1 MERIM
6 TEFIDNHFDDI
17 KSDLADLIAIPSESD
32 DKEKVKEA
40 LRLALKQA
48 EELGFKAYSVLDEQV
63 GIVEMGE
70 GPETLGILAHVD
82 VVPAGD
88 PAQWDSDPYKAEE
101 RNGRIYGRGTL
112 DDKGLVVSS
121 LYAMKAVQELGRPL
135 HKKVQL
141 IIGTQEEVEW
151 TDMDEYV
158 KQYPLPD
165 YGFTPDGSYPI
176 CNIEKGYIDQIMEF
190 DLTEEEPEGLYLKEL
205 EIGTAVNVVPGE
217 AKAVLSDGSEIH
229 VTGKACHSS
238 QPEMGVNSIY
248 LLGEELK
255 KKGLSENK
263 LLKLLYA
270 ICEDFEGHYGDK
282 LGLRS
287 ESDWYQGEFVH
298 RNVLSPTIL
307 NAKDGKAEMAVNVR
321 FPYGE
326 DRYRVIDRLTLWAEE
341 HGGKTV
347 SVDSQHAVFVPKTSP
362 FLKVFAD
369 AYEEVSGLKNEFV
382 LEYGGTYAKAM
393 PNIVSWGPLFPGD
406 EDMCHQ
412 ANEYIGSDALLISTK
427 IFAEAIAGIVLS
439 EESFK

>member
-1 MERIM
+1 MDRIM
-6 TEFIDNHFDDI
+6 TEFIDKNFSDMTE
-17 KSDLADLIAIPSESD
+17 DLAELIAVPSESD
-32 DKEKVKEA
+32 DKEKVREA
-40 LRLALKQA
+40 LRVAVRQA
-48 EELGFKAYSVLDEQV
+48 EKYGFKAYSVLDEQV

-70 GPETLGILAHVD
+70 GPETLGILTHVD

-88 PAQWDSDPYKAEE
+88 PAQWDSDPYKAEV
-101 RNGRIYGRGTL
+101 RDGKIYGRGTL
-112 DDKGLVVSS
+112 DDKGLVISS
-121 LYAMKAVQELGRPL
+121 LYAMRAVRELGLPL

-158 KQYPLPD
+158 RKYPLPD

-190 DLTEEEPEGLYLKEL
+190 DVSEDEPEGLHLKGL
-205 EIGTAVNVVPGE
+205 DIGVAVNVVPGE
-217 AKAVLSDGSEIH
+217 AAAVLSDGREIK

-238 QPEMGVNSIY
+238 QPEHGVNSIM

-255 KKGLSENK
+255 GMCLEDNK
-263 LLKLLYA
+263 LLRLLYA
-270 ICEDFEGHYGDK
+270 LTDDFSDSYGEK

-287 ESDWYQGEFVH
+287 ESDYYQGEFVH
-298 RNVLSPTIL
+298 RNVLTPTIL
-307 NAKDGKAEMAVNVR
+307 KAKDGKAELAVNVR

-326 DRYRVIDRLTLWAEE
+326 ESKRIIDRLTSWAED

-347 SVDSQHAVFVPKTSP
+347 SVDSQDAVFVPKTSP
-362 FLKVFAD
+362 FLKIFAD
-369 AYEEVSGLKNEFV
+369 AYEEVTGLKNEFT

-393 PNIVSWGPLFPGD
+393 PNIVSWGPIFPD
-406 EDMCHQ
+406 EEDMCHQ
-412 ANEYIGSDALLISTK
+412 ANEYIGAESLLIATK
-427 IFAEAIAGIVLS
+427 IFAEAIAGIALS

>member
-1 MERIM
+1 M
-6 TEFIDNHFDDI
+6 TDFIDRHFEDML
-17 KSDLADLIAIPSESD
+17 KDLAELIAIPSESD
-32 DKEKVKEA
+32 NNEKVREA
-40 LRLALKQA
+40 LRLTLDQA
-48 EELGFKAYSVLDEQV
+48 ERLGFRAYSVLDEKV

-70 GPETLGILAHVD
+70 GSETLGILTHVD

-88 PAQWDSDPYKAEE
+88 PAQWDSDPYKAEV
-101 RNGRIYGRGTL
+101 RDGRIYGRGTL

-121 LYAMKAVQELGRPL
+121 LYAMKAVKELGLPL

-158 KQYPLPD
+158 TKYPLPD

-190 DLTEEEPEGLYLKEL
+190 DVTEDVPQGLYLKEL

-217 AKAVLSDGSEIH
+217 ALAILSDGREIR

-238 QPEMGVNSIY
+238 QPEMGVNSIR
-248 LLGEELK
+248 LMGEELK
-255 KKGLSENK
+255 KMDLKENK

-270 ICEDFEGHYGDK
+270 VCDDFDDHYGEK

-287 ESDWYQGEFVH
+287 ESDHYQGEFVH

-326 DRYRVIDRLTLWAEE
+326 ESKRIIDRLALWAEE

-362 FLKVFAD
+362 FLEVFAE
-369 AYEEVSGLKNEFV
+369 AYEDVSGLRNEFT

-393 PNIVSWGPLFPGD
+393 PNIVSWGPLFPGE

-412 ANEYIGSDALLISTK
+412 ANEYIGSDSLLISTK
-427 IFAEAIAGIVLS
+427 IFAKAIAGIALS
-439 EESFK
+439 EKSFK

>member
-1 MERIM
+1 MNRRM
-6 TEFIDNHFDDI
+6 TGFLDKHFDRMLE
-17 KSDLADLIAIPSESD
+17 DLAELIAVPSESD
-32 DKEKVKEA
+32 DHEKVAECLELA
-40 LRLALKQA
+40 LRQA
-48 EELGFKAYSVLDEQV
+48 ERYGFRAYTAADGKV

-70 GPETLGILAHVD
+70 GPETLGILTHVD

-88 PAQWDSDPYKAEE
+88 PARWDSDPYKAEI
-101 RNGRIYGRGTL
+101 RDGKIYGRGTL

-121 LYAMKAVQELGRPL
+121 LFAMMAVREQGLPL

-158 KQYPLPD
+158 SKYPLPD

-176 CNIEKGYIDQIMEF
+176 CNIEKGYIDQTMEF
-190 DLTEEEPEGLYLKEL
+190 DVSEDDTEGLYLKEL
-205 EIGTAVNVVPGE
+205 DIGVAVNVVPGE
-217 AKAVLSDGSEIH
+217 AAAVLSDGRVIK

-238 QPEMGVNSIY
+238 QPENGVNAMM
-248 LLGEELK
+248 LLGKELK
-255 KKGLSENK
+255 GLGLKENK
-263 LLKLLYA
+263 LLRLLYA
-270 ICEDFEGHYGDK
+270 IGDDFSDNYGEK

-287 ESDWYQGEFVH
+287 ESDYYQGEFVH
-298 RNVLSPTIL
+298 RNVLTPTIL
-307 NAKDGKAEMAVNVR
+307 KAKDGRAELAVNVR

-326 DRYRVIDRLTLWAEE
+326 ESKRIIGRLTSWAEE
-341 HGGKTV
+341 HGGKV
-347 SVDSQHAVFVPKTSP
+347 ISVDSQEAVFVPKASP

-369 AYEEVSGLKNEFV
+369 AYEEVSGLKNEFT

-393 PNIVSWGPLFPGD
+393 PNIVSWGPIFPGE

-412 ANEYIGSDALLISTK
+412 ANEYIGAESLLVSTK

-439 EESFK
+439 EKSFK

>member
-1 MERIM
+1 M
-6 TEFIDNHFDDI
+6 
-17 KSDLADLIAIPSESD
+17 
-32 DKEKVKEA
+32 
-40 LRLALKQA
+40 
-48 EELGFKAYSVLDEQV
+48 
-63 GIVEMGE
+63 
-70 GPETLGILAHVD
+70 
-82 VVPAGD
+82 
-88 PAQWDSDPYKAEE
+88 
-101 RNGRIYGRGTL
+101 
-112 DDKGLVVSS
+112 SS
-121 LYAMKAVQELGRPL
+121 LYAMKAVKELELPL

-298 RNVLSPTIL
+298 RNVFSPTIL

>member
-1 MERIM
+1 MDRIM
-6 TEFIDNHFDDI
+6 TAFIDNHFDEI
-17 KSDLADLIAIPSESD
+17 KTDLAELIAIPSESD

-48 EELGFKAYSVLDEQV
+48 ERLGFRAYPVLDEQV

-88 PAQWDSDPYKAEE
+88 PAQWDSDPYKVEE
-101 RNGRIYGRGTL
+101 RDGRIYGRGTL

-121 LYAMKAVQELGRPL
+121 LYAMKAVQELGLPL

-158 KQYPLPD
+158 REYPLPD

-176 CNIEKGYIDQIMEF
+176 CNIEKGYIDQIMEY
-190 DLTEEEPEGLYLKEL
+190 DLSGEEPEGLYLKEL

-217 AKAVLSDGSEIH
+217 AKAVLSDGREII

-238 QPEMGVNSIY
+238 QPEMGVNSIF

-255 KKGLSENK
+255 KEGLAENR
-263 LLKLLYA
+263 LLKLLRA
-270 ICEDFEGHYGDK
+270 ICDDFEGYYGDK

-307 NAKDGKAEMAVNVR
+307 NAKDGRAEMAVNVR

-326 DRYRVIDRLTLWAEE
+326 DRQRIIDRLSLWAEE
-341 HGGKTV
+341 HGGKTI

-393 PNIVSWGPLFPGD
+393 PNIVSWGPLFPGE

-412 ANEYIGSDALLISTK
+412 ANEYISSDSLLISTK
-427 IFAEAIAGIVLS
+427 IFAKAIAGIVLS